1 MGKVHGSL
9 ARAGKVRG
17 QTPKVPKQEK
27 KKQPKGRA
35 MKRLKY
41 NRRFVNVVVGFGK
54 KRRRPLGLGLS
65 RTSEQPVLPR
75 AAPQQ
80 GTAVVAA
87 AAEEGKE
94 EDGMGR
100 TLTLGLL
107 FGLWYLFNIQFN
119 IFNKQVL
126 KAFPY
131 PITITALQFA
141 IGSLLASTM
150 WLLRLHKK
158 PEGNLVENATTL
170 SPLAVV
176 HTLGNALTNISLGAV
191 AVSFTHTIKALEPM
205 FSVLLSAL
213 FLGEKPTLPVV
224 AALVPI
230 IGGVVLASTSELS
243 FTWKGFLSAMGS
255 NVTFQSRNVLSKKF
269 MTKGKGSLDSINTF
283 SIITMVSFL
292 LLAPIALLTEG
303 LVFTPEAMAA
313 MGIADPMLVMK
324 RAFLA
329 GICFH
334 AYQQVSYMILQRVS
348 PVTHS
353 IGNSVKRVVV
363 IASSILVF
371 RNPVTQQNL
380 IGTAIALAGVF
391 AYSQVKRIKPKA
403 KAA

>member
-1 MGKVHGSL
+1 MLGVASL
-9 ARAGKVRG
+9 RPAAGIGACRRSAAASRPARLPVRPQQRLDG
-17 QTPKVPKQEK
+17 TGLQLRS
-27 KKQPKGRA
+27 QPA
-35 MKRLKY
+35 PCS
-41 NRRFVNVVVGFGK
+41 
-54 KRRRPLGLGLS
+54 RRPLGLGLS
-65 RTSEQPVLPR
+65 RSSEQPGLAR
-75 AAPQQ
+75 ATPQQ
-80 GTAVVAA
+80 GAAVVAA
-87 AAEEGKE
+87 AAEEPKE
-94 EDGMGR
+94 EGGTGR

-119 IFNKQVL
+119 IYNKQVL

-141 IGSLLASTM
+141 IGSLLASAM
-150 WLLRLHKK
+150 WLLGLHKK
-158 PEGNLVENATTL
+158 PEGNVVENAATL
-170 SPLAVV
+170 SPLAAV
-176 HTLGNALTNISLGAV
+176 HTLGNMLTNISLGAV

-255 NVTFQSRNVLSKKF
+255 NLTFQSRNVLSKKF
-269 MTKGKGSLDSINTF
+269 MTKGKGSMDSINTF
-283 SIITMVSFL
+283 SVITIVSFL
-292 LLAPIALLTEG
+292 LLTPVALLTEG

-313 MGIADPMLVMK
+313 MGIAEPLLVMK

-391 AYSQVKRIKPKA
+391 AYSQVKRIKPKT